1 MNNEDTIYDE
11 NVSTKSQNSKPA
23 DNGSYSDKNNAG
35 VDNHMASKSSGKSVW
50 GKVAAGAGA
59 GIVLGAATTVLSS
72 SSEPVEAQQ
81 EIQHPEWTDGEVP
94 VATSV
99 NDDMSFTDAFNAARE
114 EVGSG
119 GVFEWHGYIYST
131 YTDDEWNSMSE
142 AEREEYGSH
151 FNWTPEESDDV
162 TASVASDVD
171 TDDVEVTVD
180 GPADEPY
187 AQEDV
192 ADVEP
197 AGGNDP
203 NLVDAS
209 DVVDVDDPEVEVL
222 GVIHDDETG
231 ANIGGMLVG
240 DQQVVLVDVDNDQA
254 FDVMVA
260 DVDNNGT
267 ITDNEVID
275 ISSHGITVDQLGGLH
290 DCNSDMNADDGMGGD
305 INDGMTYGA

>member
-1 MNNEDTIYDE
+1 MNNENTIYDE

-203 NLVDAS
+203 HLVDAS

-275 ISSHGITVDQLGGLH
+275 ISAHGITVDQLGGLH
-290 DCNSDMNADDGMGGD
+290 DCNPDMNADDGMGGD

>member
-23 DNGSYSDKNNAG
+23 DNGSYYDKNNAG
-35 VDNHMASKSSGKSVW
+35 VDNHVASKSSGKSVW

-131 YTDDEWNSMSE
+131 FTDDEWDSMSE

-151 FNWTPEESDDV
+151 FNWTPDESDDI

-203 NLVDAS
+203 HLVDAS

-275 ISSHGITVDQLGGLH
+275 ISAHGITVDQLGGLH
-290 DCNSDMNADDGMGGD
+290 DCNPDMNADDGMGGD
-305 INDGMTYGA
+305 INDGMAYGA

>member
-11 NVSTKSQNSKPA
+11 NVSTKSQNSKPS

-35 VDNHMASKSSGKSVW
+35 VDNHVASKSSGKSVW

-81 EIQHPEWTDGEVP
+81 EIQYPEWTDGEVP

-171 TDDVEVTVD
+171 ADDVEVTVD

-203 NLVDAS
+203 HLVDAS

-275 ISSHGITVDQLGGLH
+275 ISAHGITVDQLGGLH
-290 DCNSDMNADDGMGGD
+290 DCNPDMNADDGMVGD

>member
-203 NLVDAS
+203 HLVDAS

-275 ISSHGITVDQLGGLH
+275 ISAHGITVDQLGGLH
-290 DCNSDMNADDGMGGD
+290 DCNPDMNADDGMGGD

>member
-11 NVSTKSQNSKPA
+11 NVSTKSQNSKTA

-81 EIQHPEWTDGEVP
+81 EIQHPEWTDGEVL

-131 YTDDEWNSMSE
+131 FTDEEWNSMSE

-171 TDDVEVTVD
+171 ADDVEVTVD

-197 AGGNDP
+197 AGDDDP
-203 NLVDAS
+203 YLMDAS
-209 DVVDVDDPEVEVL
+209 DVVDIEGPEVEVL
-222 GVIHDDETG
+222 GVIHDDESG

-254 FDVMVA
+254 FDVMVT

-275 ISSHGITVDQLGGLH
+275 ISAHGITVDQLGGLH
-290 DCNSDMNADDGMGGD
+290 DCNPDMNADDGMGGD

>member
-35 VDNHMASKSSGKSVW
+35 VDNHVASKSSGKSVW

-151 FNWTPEESDDV
+151 FNWTPDESDDI

-203 NLVDAS
+203 HLVDAS

-275 ISSHGITVDQLGGLH
+275 ISAHGITVDQLGGLH
-290 DCNSDMNADDGMGGD
+290 DCNPDMNADDGMGGD

>member
-99 NDDMSFTDAFNAARE
+99 NDDMSFTDAFNAARD

-151 FNWTPEESDDV
+151 FNWTPEDSDDV

-203 NLVDAS
+203 HLVDAS

-275 ISSHGITVDQLGGLH
+275 ISAHGITVDQLGGLH
-290 DCNSDMNADDGMGGD
+290 DCNPDMNADDGMGGD

>member
-11 NVSTKSQNSKPA
+11 NVSTKSQNSKTA

-50 GKVAAGAGA
+50 GKVAAGAGV
-59 GIVLGAATTVLSS
+59 GIVLGAVTTVLSS

-81 EIQHPEWTDGEVP
+81 EIQHPEWTDGEVL

-131 YTDDEWNSMSE
+131 FTDEEWNSMSE

-171 TDDVEVTVD
+171 ADDVELTVD

-197 AGGNDP
+197 AGDDDP
-203 NLVDAS
+203 YLMDAS
-209 DVVDVDDPEVEVL
+209 DVVDIEGPEVEVL
-222 GVIHDDETG
+222 GVIHDDESG

-254 FDVMVA
+254 FDVMVT

-275 ISSHGITVDQLGGLH
+275 ISAHGITVDQLGGLH
-290 DCNSDMNADDGMGGD
+290 DCNPDMNADDGMGGD

>member
-151 FNWTPEESDDV
+151 FNWTPDESDDI

-203 NLVDAS
+203 HLVDAS

-275 ISSHGITVDQLGGLH
+275 ISAHGITVDQLGGLH
-290 DCNSDMNADDGMGGD
+290 DCNPDMNADDGMGGD

>member
-23 DNGSYSDKNNAG
+23 DNGSYYDKNNAG
-35 VDNHMASKSSGKSVW
+35 VDNHVASKSSGKSVW

-131 YTDDEWNSMSE
+131 FTDDEWDSMSE

-151 FNWTPEESDDV
+151 FNWTPDESDDI

-240 DQQVVLVDVDNDQA
+240 DQQVMLVDVDNDQA

-275 ISSHGITVDQLGGLH
+275 ISAHGITVDQLGGLH
-290 DCNSDMNADDGMGGD
+290 DCNPDMNADDGMGGD

>member
-35 VDNHMASKSSGKSVW
+35 VDNHMASKSLGKSVW

-151 FNWTPEESDDV
+151 FNWTPEDSDDV

-203 NLVDAS
+203 HLVDAS

-275 ISSHGITVDQLGGLH
+275 ISAHGITVDQLGGLH
-290 DCNSDMNADDGMGGD
+290 DCNPDMNADDGMGGD

>member
-23 DNGSYSDKNNAG
+23 DNGSYYDKNNAG
-35 VDNHMASKSSGKSVW
+35 VDNHVASKSSGKSVW

-81 EIQHPEWTDGEVP
+81 EIQHLEWTDGEVP

-151 FNWTPEESDDV
+151 FNWTPEDSDDV

-203 NLVDAS
+203 HLVDAS

-275 ISSHGITVDQLGGLH
+275 ISAHGITVDQLGGLH
-290 DCNSDMNADDGMGGD
+290 DCNPDMNADDGMGGD

>member
-1 MNNEDTIYDE
+1 MNNEDTIYDD

-203 NLVDAS
+203 HLVDAS

-275 ISSHGITVDQLGGLH
+275 ISAHGITVDQLGGLH
-290 DCNSDMNADDGMGGD
+290 DCNPDMNADDGMGGD

>member
-151 FNWTPEESDDV
+151 FNWTPEDSDDV

-203 NLVDAS
+203 HLVDAS
-209 DVVDVDDPEVEVL
+209 DVVDDDDPEVEVL

-275 ISSHGITVDQLGGLH
+275 ISAHGITVDQLGGLH
-290 DCNSDMNADDGMGGD
+290 DCNPDMNADDGMGGD

>member
-142 AEREEYGSH
+142 SEREEYGSH
-151 FNWTPEESDDV
+151 FNWTPEDSDDV

-203 NLVDAS
+203 HLVDAS

-275 ISSHGITVDQLGGLH
+275 ISAHGITVDQLGGLH
-290 DCNSDMNADDGMGGD
+290 DCNPDMNADDGMGGD

>member
-11 NVSTKSQNSKPA
+11 NVSTKSQNSKTA

-50 GKVAAGAGA
+50 GKVAAGAGV

-81 EIQHPEWTDGEVP
+81 EIQHPEWTDGEVL

-131 YTDDEWNSMSE
+131 FTDEEWNSMSE

-171 TDDVEVTVD
+171 ADDVELTVD

-197 AGGNDP
+197 AGDDDP
-203 NLVDAS
+203 YLMDAS
-209 DVVDVDDPEVEVL
+209 DVVDIEGPEVEVL
-222 GVIHDDETG
+222 GVIHDDESG

-254 FDVMVA
+254 FDVMVT

-275 ISSHGITVDQLGGLH
+275 ISAHGITVDQLGGLH
-290 DCNSDMNADDGMGGD
+290 DCNPDMNADDGMGGD

>member
-1 MNNEDTIYDE
+1 MNNEDTIYDD

-72 SSEPVEAQQ
+72 SSEPIEAQQ

-203 NLVDAS
+203 HLVDAS

-275 ISSHGITVDQLGGLH
+275 ISAHGITVDQLGGLH
-290 DCNSDMNADDGMGGD
+290 DCNPDMNADDGMGGD

>member
-171 TDDVEVTVD
+171 ADDVEVTVD

-203 NLVDAS
+203 HLVDAS

-275 ISSHGITVDQLGGLH
+275 ISAHGITVDQLGGLH
-290 DCNSDMNADDGMGGD
+290 DCNPDMNADDGMGGD

>member
-81 EIQHPEWTDGEVP
+81 EIQHPEWTDGEVS

-151 FNWTPEESDDV
+151 FNWTPEDSDDV

-203 NLVDAS
+203 HLVDAS

-275 ISSHGITVDQLGGLH
+275 ISAHGITVDQLGGLH
-290 DCNSDMNADDGMGGD
+290 DCNPDMNADDGMGGD

>member
-35 VDNHMASKSSGKSVW
+35 VDNHVASKSSGKSVW

-171 TDDVEVTVD
+171 ADDVEVTVD

-203 NLVDAS
+203 HLVDAS

-275 ISSHGITVDQLGGLH
+275 ISAHGITVDQLGGLH
-290 DCNSDMNADDGMGGD
+290 DCNPDMNADDGMGGD

>member
-72 SSEPVEAQQ
+72 SSEPVETQQ

-151 FNWTPEESDDV
+151 FNWTPEDSDDV

-203 NLVDAS
+203 HLVDAS

-275 ISSHGITVDQLGGLH
+275 ISAHGITVDQLGGLH
-290 DCNSDMNADDGMGGD
+290 DCNPDMNADDGMGGD

>member
-203 NLVDAS
+203 HLVDAS

-275 ISSHGITVDQLGGLH
+275 ISAHGITVDQLGGLH

>member
-35 VDNHMASKSSGKSVW
+35 VDNHVASKSSGKSVW

-131 YTDDEWNSMSE
+131 FTDDEWDSMSE

-203 NLVDAS
+203 HLVDAS

-275 ISSHGITVDQLGGLH
+275 ISAHGITVDQLGGLH
-290 DCNSDMNADDGMGGD
+290 DCNPDMNADDGMGGD

>member
-151 FNWTPEESDDV
+151 FNWTPDESDDI

-187 AQEDV
+187 AQDDV

-197 AGGNDP
+197 ADGNDP
-203 NLVDAS
+203 HLVDAS

>member
-114 EVGSG
+114 EVGSD

-151 FNWTPEESDDV
+151 FNWTPEDSDDV

-203 NLVDAS
+203 HLVDAS

-275 ISSHGITVDQLGGLH
+275 ISAHGITVDQLGGLH
-290 DCNSDMNADDGMGGD
+290 DCNPDMNADDGMGGD

>member
-151 FNWTPEESDDV
+151 FNWTPEDSDDV

-203 NLVDAS
+203 HLVDAS

-240 DQQVVLVDVDNDQA
+240 DQQVVLVDVDNDEA

-275 ISSHGITVDQLGGLH
+275 ISAHGITVDQLGGLH
-290 DCNSDMNADDGMGGD
+290 DCNPDMNADDGMGGD

>member
-151 FNWTPEESDDV
+151 FNWTPEDSDDV

-203 NLVDAS
+203 HLVDAS

-275 ISSHGITVDQLGGLH
+275 ISAHGITVDQLGGLH
-290 DCNSDMNADDGMGGD
+290 DCNPDMNADDGMGGD

>member
-203 NLVDAS
+203 HLVDAS

>member
-23 DNGSYSDKNNAG
+23 DNGSYYDKNNAG
-35 VDNHMASKSSGKSVW
+35 VDNHVASKSSGKSVW

-131 YTDDEWNSMSE
+131 FTDDEWDSMSE

-151 FNWTPEESDDV
+151 FNWTPEDSDDV

-203 NLVDAS
+203 HLVDAS

-275 ISSHGITVDQLGGLH
+275 ISAHGITVDQLGGLH
-290 DCNSDMNADDGMGGD
+290 DCNPDMNADDGMGGD

>member
-1 MNNEDTIYDE
+1 MNNEDTIYDD

-35 VDNHMASKSSGKSVW
+35 VDNHVASKSSGKSVW

-203 NLVDAS
+203 HLVDAS

-290 DCNSDMNADDGMGGD
+290 DCNPDMNADDGMGGD

>member
-203 NLVDAS
+203 HLVDAS

-240 DQQVVLVDVDNDQA
+240 DQQVVLVDVDNDQV

>member
-35 VDNHMASKSSGKSVW
+35 VDNHVASKSSGKSVW

-203 NLVDAS
+203 HLVDAS

-275 ISSHGITVDQLGGLH
+275 ISAHGITVDQLGGLH
-290 DCNSDMNADDGMGGD
+290 DCNPDMNADDGMGGD

>member
-131 YTDDEWNSMSE
+131 FTDEEWNSMSE

-151 FNWTPEESDDV
+151 FNWTPEESDDI

-171 TDDVEVTVD
+171 ADDVEVTVD

-197 AGGNDP
+197 AGDDDP
-203 NLVDAS
+203 YLMDAS
-209 DVVDVDDPEVEVL
+209 DVVDVEDPEVEVL
-222 GVIHDDETG
+222 GVIHDDESG

-290 DCNSDMNADDGMGGD
+290 DCNPDMNADDGMGGD

>member
-35 VDNHMASKSSGKSVW
+35 VDNHVASKSSGKSVW

-99 NDDMSFTDAFNAARE
+99 NDDMSFADAFNAARE

-171 TDDVEVTVD
+171 ADDVEVTVD

-203 NLVDAS
+203 HLVDAS

-275 ISSHGITVDQLGGLH
+275 ISAHGITVDQLGGLH
-290 DCNSDMNADDGMGGD
+290 DCNPDMNADDGMGGD

>member
-1 MNNEDTIYDE
+1 MNNEDTIYDD

-203 NLVDAS
+203 HLVDAS

-240 DQQVVLVDVDNDQA
+240 DQQVVLVDVDNDQT

-275 ISSHGITVDQLGGLH
+275 ISAHGITVDQLGGLH
-290 DCNSDMNADDGMGGD
+290 DCNPDMNADDGMGGD

>member
-11 NVSTKSQNSKPA
+11 NVSTKSQNSKTA

-50 GKVAAGAGA
+50 GKVVAGAGA

-131 YTDDEWNSMSE
+131 FTDEEWNSMSE

-171 TDDVEVTVD
+171 ADDVEVMVD

-197 AGGNDP
+197 AGDDDP
-203 NLVDAS
+203 YLMDAS
-209 DVVDVDDPEVEVL
+209 DVVDIEDPEVEVL
-222 GVIHDDETG
+222 GVIHDDESG
-231 ANIGGMLVG
+231 ANIGGMLVC

-254 FDVMVA
+254 FDVMVT

-275 ISSHGITVDQLGGLH
+275 ISAHGITVDQLGGLH
-290 DCNSDMNADDGMGGD
+290 DCNPDMNADDGMGGD

>member
-203 NLVDAS
+203 HLVDAS
-209 DVVDVDDPEVEVL
+209 DVVDVDEPEVEVL

-275 ISSHGITVDQLGGLH
+275 ISAHGITVDQLGGLH
-290 DCNSDMNADDGMGGD
+290 DCNPDMNADDGMGGD

>member
-23 DNGSYSDKNNAG
+23 DNGSYYDKNNAG
-35 VDNHMASKSSGKSVW
+35 VDNHVASKSSGKSVW

-131 YTDDEWNSMSE
+131 FTDDEWDSMSE

-151 FNWTPEESDDV
+151 FNWTPDESDDI

-275 ISSHGITVDQLGGLH
+275 ISAHGITVDQLGGLH
-290 DCNSDMNADDGMGGD
+290 DCNPDMNADDGMGGD

>member
-151 FNWTPEESDDV
+151 FNWTPEDSDDV

-192 ADVEP
+192 ADEEP

-203 NLVDAS
+203 HMLDAS

-275 ISSHGITVDQLGGLH
+275 ISAHGITVDQLGGLH
-290 DCNSDMNADDGMGGD
+290 DCNPDMNADDGMGGD

>member
-131 YTDDEWNSMSE
+131 FTDEEWNSMSE

-151 FNWTPEESDDV
+151 FNWTPEESDDI

-171 TDDVEVTVD
+171 ADDVEVTVD
-180 GPADEPY
+180 GPADEPN

-197 AGGNDP
+197 AGDDDP
-203 NLVDAS
+203 YLMDAS
-209 DVVDVDDPEVEVL
+209 DVVDVEDPEVEVL
-222 GVIHDDETG
+222 GVIHDDESG

-290 DCNSDMNADDGMGGD
+290 DCNPDMNADDGMGGD